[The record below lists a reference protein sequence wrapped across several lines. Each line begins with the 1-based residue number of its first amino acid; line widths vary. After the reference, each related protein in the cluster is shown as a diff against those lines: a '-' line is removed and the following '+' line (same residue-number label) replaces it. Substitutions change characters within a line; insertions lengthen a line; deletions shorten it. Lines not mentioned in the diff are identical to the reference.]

1 MLRRPKLLYHVQP
14 SVTFL
19 SLLFNLRIIVCM
31 CYLYKN
37 PKVQQWLAD
46 QQVVMEALQKIQ
58 LSGYDERPTQRS
70 QSLIAKHS
78 ITSFFQLLSFNN
90 NTHIIILLLLGR
102 LRRVDLIISIWGSN
116 VRPSVRPYVR
126 PSKKSFSDSNEIWCV
141 C

>member
-1 MLRRPKLLYHVQP
+1 
-14 SVTFL
+14 
-19 SLLFNLRIIVCM
+19 M

-126 PSKKSFSDSNEIWCV
+126 PSKKSFSDSNEMWCV
-141 C
+141 G